1 MVSGAT
7 TIDELLSACDADALE
22 GLDHQSLTDLGRSV
36 LELWP
41 RLDGARL
48 RLIAAL
54 DANQAYRL
62 DGARDMA
69 SWLAAKAG
77 ERRGT
82 ARRDVELAEK
92 VAAMPAV
99 SKRLADGSVSKA
111 KAAEL
116 ARASSASPADQEALA
131 EAAETQSAEEVA
143 RQVDRWALE
152 DGSTE
157 AEVDESLSITPTPGG
172 GRVEARLGAEGLEWV
187 QNAVDAAAD
196 KLGLRDLPWG
206 QRRAKGLVAACR
218 YFMEHA
224 DLPATRVGRPTVVV
238 TMDIETLVATSGGSA
253 RFDSGAY
260 VSGDVA
266 RRMACDA
273 GIIRLITDPDSM
285 PLDLGRKTRTISPAQ
300 ARAVIHR
307 DGHCRFDGC
316 TAPPWASEVH
326 HVEFW
331 ARDGGRTDLD
341 KLVLICWHHHG
352 LTHKQSNTHD
362 LVDRGDGRLHLRRRR
377 TEQSDAA

>member
-1 MVSGAT
+1 V
-7 TIDELLSACDADALE
+7 
-22 GLDHQSLTDLGRSV
+22 LG
-36 LELWP
+36 LWP
-41 RLDGARL
+41 RLEAARL
-48 RLIAAL
+48 GLIAAL
-54 DANQAYRL
+54 DGSQAYRV

-69 SWLAAKAG
+69 SWLADRAG
-77 ERRGT
+77 DRRGS
-82 ARRDVELAEK
+82 ARRDVELAGK

-131 EAAETQSAEEVA
+131 EAAETQSAEQVA
-143 RQVDRWALE
+143 RRVDRWVLE
-152 DGSTE
+152 HGATD
-157 AEVDESLSITPTPGG
+157 AEVEESLSITPTPGG
-172 GRVEARLGAEGLEWV
+172 GRVEARLGAESLEWV
-187 QNAVDAAAD
+187 QNAVDAAAA
-196 KLGLRDLPWG
+196 KLGLGDLPWE

-285 PLDLGRKTRTISPAQ
+285 PLDLGRKTRVPNPAQ

-307 DGHCRFDGC
+307 DEHCRFEGC
-316 TAPPWASEVH
+316 TAPPWACEVH
-326 HVEFW
+326 HLDFW
-331 ARDGGRTDLD
+331 ERDGGRTDLD
-341 KLVLICWHHHG
+341 RLALICWHHHG

-362 LVDRGDGRLHLRRRR
+362 LVDRGDGRLNLRRRR